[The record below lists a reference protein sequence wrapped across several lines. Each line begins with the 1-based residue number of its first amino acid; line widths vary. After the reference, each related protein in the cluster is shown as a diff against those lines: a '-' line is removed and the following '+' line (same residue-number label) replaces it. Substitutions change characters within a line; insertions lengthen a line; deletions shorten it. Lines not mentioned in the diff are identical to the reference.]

1 MNRISL
7 GGAPDN
13 LIFNKKINK
22 RKDETT
28 NMKDKLMD
36 ILKNSDEELL
46 LENLIYELSKDDN
59 FLKIVFQRVER
70 QFNALKDIRNEAYRI
85 SDKLL
90 NDRLKHGLSG
100 EFNPKA
106 SKQILELAVKEV
118 SELFNK
124 TK

>member
-100 EFNPKA
+100 EFNPKT
-106 SKQILELAVKEV
+106 SKKILELAVKEV